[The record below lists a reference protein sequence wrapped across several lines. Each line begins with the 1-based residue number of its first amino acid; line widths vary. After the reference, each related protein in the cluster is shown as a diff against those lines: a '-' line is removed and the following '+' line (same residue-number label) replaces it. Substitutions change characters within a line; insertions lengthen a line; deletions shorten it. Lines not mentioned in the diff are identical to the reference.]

1 LDAKRLPP
9 TVTVRRRSGGE
20 TLKLGA
26 LGRTQSVQHLCQA
39 MGVLPW
45 MRDALPMI
53 YAGDALVAIGDI
65 WRDARRLAGADEMGF
80 DVVWEGRPELC

>member
-1 LDAKRLPP
+1 
-9 TVTVRRRSGGE
+9 
-20 TLKLGA
+20 
-26 LGRTQSVQHLCQA
+26 

-65 WRDARRLAGADEMGF
+65 WRDARWLAEADEMGV
-80 DVVWEGRPELC
+80 DVVWEGRAGALLMCI